1 MIVITFIIFK
11 KSSRLHSFWWNSEA
25 VRHPHPIPHLA
36 HSLPHRVRVD
46 LAHPDTAIQL
56 ESIPPLLQ
64 VHRARDGGAIVGD
77 VSLQCTVEEEV
88 IILT

>member
-1 MIVITFIIFK
+1 MVVITVIIFK
-11 KSSRLHSFWWNSEA
+11 KGGTLHPLWGNPEA

-77 VSLQCTVEEEV
+77 VSL
-88 IILT
+88 

>member
-1 MIVITFIIFK
+1 MIVITIITIFQK
-11 KSSRLHSFWWNSEA
+11 VSRLHSFWRNSKA
-25 VRHPHPIPHLA
+25 VCHPHPIPHLA
-36 HSLPHRVRVD
+36 HSLPHRVCVD

-77 VSLQCTVEEEV
+77 VSL
-88 IILT
+88 

>member
-1 MIVITFIIFK
+1 MVVITVIIFK
-11 KSSRLHSFWWNSEA
+11 KGGTLHTLWGNPEA
-25 VRHPHPIPHLA
+25 VRHPHPIPHL
-36 HSLPHRVRVD
+36 
-46 LAHPDTAIQL
+46 QL

-64 VHRARDGGAIVGD
+64 VDRARDGGAIVGD